1 MVTKKYEDRKA
12 FTLRIELDLFEK
24 IKNSAEKNKR
34 SIAKEI
40 EFALEKYV
48 NENN

>member
-1 MVTKKYEDRKA
+1 MAPKKAEERKE
-12 FTLRIELDLFEK
+12 FKLRVNIELFEK
-24 IKNSAEKNKR
+24 VKKSAEKNKR

-48 NENN
+48 NS

>member
-1 MVTKKYEDRKA
+1 MTAEKYEDRKR
-12 FTLRIELDLFEK
+12 FTLRVTNELFYK
-24 IKNSAEKNKR
+24 IKKSANKNKR

-48 NENN
+48 NN